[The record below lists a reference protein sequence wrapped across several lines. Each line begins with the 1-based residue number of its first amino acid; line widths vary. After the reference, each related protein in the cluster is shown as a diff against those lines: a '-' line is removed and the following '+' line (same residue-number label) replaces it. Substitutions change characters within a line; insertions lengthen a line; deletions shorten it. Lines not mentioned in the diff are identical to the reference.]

1 MTKTNHHITID
12 PKRVLQPIED
22 YTFLRN
28 EGLKKIKG
36 VPEDD
41 LKGAEESVQKLTDEF
56 IAKIEALLKKKEAE
70 ILTV

>member
-28 EGLKKIKG
+28 EGLKKIR
-36 VPEDD
+36 
-41 LKGAEESVQKLTDEF
+41 LLSSKLWTDHN
-56 IAKIEALLKKKEAE
+56 IHDPGIT
-70 ILTV
+70 IL